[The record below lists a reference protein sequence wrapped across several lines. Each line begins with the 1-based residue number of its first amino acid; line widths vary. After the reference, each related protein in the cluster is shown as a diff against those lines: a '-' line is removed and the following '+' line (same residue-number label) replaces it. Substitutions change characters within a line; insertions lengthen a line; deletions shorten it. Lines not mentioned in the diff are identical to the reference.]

1 MVICPPAVFLSDLAK
16 IKGGQIALGAQDAF
30 WERDGAYTGM
40 LSPTMLRNAGAD
52 YLILGHSE
60 RRRLGDGDGEINRK
74 VALALKHRLKVILCV
89 GEERRDPDG
98 FYLQTIRTQLE
109 AGLAGVPKKQ
119 LNELIVAYEPVWA
132 IGEAA
137 RASDTPR
144 DFLEQQIYIRKVMAG
159 LAGKELA
166 LKLPVLYGGSVD
178 GGNAY
183 GFLTEGGPPSALGGV
198 GLLVGRASLEPREFI
213 KILQAAHDAAH
224 H

>member
-1 MVICPPAVFLSDLAK
+1 MLKKLIVANWKLNPESIREAKEILAPVKRALSRLTNLAVVICPPAVFLSDLAK

-144 DFLEQQIYIRKVMAG
+144 DFLEQ
-159 LAGKELA
+159 
-166 LKLPVLYGGSVD
+166 
-178 GGNAY
+178 
-183 GFLTEGGPPSALGGV
+183 
-198 GLLVGRASLEPREFI
+198 
-213 KILQAAHDAAH
+213 
-224 H
+224 